1 MRIKRFLRWVRLE
14 VLGRNRHG
22 KRLLAP
28 YSRFSPFRN
37 AHSPRR
43 IAVIRESLG
52 LGQRYLEIGVQKG
65 FTLEAVAGER
75 VGVDPYPRFDS
86 SDLPEGVTFFEMK
99 SRDFFSS
106 SVQTDFDLIFLD
118 GLHTSEETY
127 HDFVS
132 SLRVLSPKGAIL
144 IDDVLPSDE
153 PSSLPNPSHSKKQKR
168 QAGIL
173 HNRWYGD
180 VWRLAY
186 LIMFGPIA
194 PAFRTLLIGS
204 GKFEHE
210 HSQLLVV
217 PVTPAA
223 TETPRLERDLSFMK
237 GLHFDKSVYQGEKC
251 LFSSAVSEE
260 EALGQ
265 LSTFSLR

>member
-1 MRIKRFLRWVRLE
+1 M
-14 VLGRNRHG
+14 
-22 KRLLAP
+22 
-28 YSRFSPFRN
+28 
-37 AHSPRR
+37 
-43 IAVIRESLG
+43 
-52 LGQRYLEIGVQKG
+52 QKG

-86 SDLPEGVTFFEMK
+86 SDLPAGVTFFETK

-106 SVQTDFDLIFLD
+106 SMLTDFDLVFLD
-118 GLHTSEETY
+118 GLHTAEETY
-127 HDFVS
+127 RDFVS
-132 SLRVLSPKGAIL
+132 SLRMLSSNGAIL

-153 PSSLPNPSHSKKQKR
+153 ASSLPDLSHSNEQKR

-204 GKFEHE
+204 GKAEHQ

-217 PVTPAA
+217 PTTHTA
-223 TETPRLERDLSFMK
+223 TKMPKLERDLSFMK
-237 GLHFDKSVYQGEKC
+237 GLSFDESVSRGEKC
-251 LFSSAVSEE
+251 LSSSAISEE
-260 EALGQ
+260 EALGR